1 MQSSNEGLTTA
12 PGSPPVSLWRRAESD
27 SAPFERHALAAF
39 TAGRQSQA
47 LAAMKI
53 DSPNPVR

>member
-1 MQSSNEGLTTA
+1 MQKQH
-12 PGSPPVSLWRRAESD
+12 RRS
-27 SAPFERHALAAF
+27 LAAF
-39 TAGRQSQA
+39 VIAMRRPRTSTNFFSSGASLIRSSGQA